1 MYKYIKF
8 NHAITLQKF
17 LKKKLKKG
25 QKVFRYIFHKNK
37 KDKDQLMMIWQKK
50 DYYFPPKKFLDSQ
63 KLYFLNKGRLN
74 IYIFDAG
81 GKLLQTHK
89 LSKDNPVCKVKKN
102 VYHADVA
109 KSSYAIHCEVTAH
122 SFQNRKI
129 VFMNP
134 KNESKIKKILSS

>member
-37 KDKDQLMMIWQKK
+37 NDKDQLMMIWQKK
-50 DYYFPPKKFLDSQ
+50 NYYFMPKKFTTSQ
-63 KLYFLNKGRLN
+63 QIYFLNKGRLN

-89 LSKDNPVCKVKKN
+89 LSKDNPVCKVKKMFIMQMLQR
-102 VYHADVA
+102 VLMQFIA
-109 KSSYAIHCEVTAH
+109 KLQLTH
-122 SFQNRKI
+122 
-129 VFMNP
+129 
-134 KNESKIKKILSS
+134 SKIEKLYL